1 MYPIVAS
8 VTSVRFVAFTALLA
22 ALGTALASSEAAAQ
36 TQFFAVG
43 DLPGGGFHSEIR
55 DATRIGSTILAVG
68 NGNGQTAP
76 CANPCQAPGDTAIL
90 WRWDGSTGTLT
101 ALPNLVVNTLATSIV
116 TASAI
121 TPDGQYVAS
130 RARSLASGNA
140 RQAVRVTTALVPL
153 PSANLNLANFSPA
166 LSPSTA
172 AVAISRDG
180 AILYGFSGAQAVR
193 FDTDGATSAP
203 ITPPAPW
210 AGILPAPRGTSA
222 DGSVMV
228 ANGGTFSAGQAFR
241 YTHGSPSGNLAPI
254 PKLDPSSTWN
264 GAVAVSADGNL
275 VLVAGNS
282 PAYPNGEVYLHNATT
297 GAATSLGSPN
307 RGWSPNNAAGM
318 TDDASVIALNF
329 GGATRNFAYFR
340 NSHGWFLV
348 ASALGAQGIDVKADG
363 WTELGLTGMSA
374 DGTLLFGSGVHH
386 DEVEG
391 DRVEGWVARFPPGYL
406 ANFNPQPVAPSNTS
420 IVGAWRVNDT
430 ESGSPAV
437 VVFVADGTYYH
448 INTSVTATEVN
459 AAPGFERGLYTL
471 DAATGAF
478 TVTTLN
484 DTNGDAGLSDTNGAL
499 SATLFVSGDS
509 FSLTEGGP
517 AVGTRVTAA
526 TSPLNE
532 TLTGAWLIGNAA
544 QADGS
549 FVAVFDNDGT
559 YYHAQDGPSGEVG
572 AYDGIETGTFVW
584 DPVSFVLRAA
594 VAVDPVTSTPVD
606 TNGDWGLSDPFGDVR
621 FQPSG
626 DGLTAQAGD
635 DSGLMTAYRII
646 APNAVVPAITS
657 PLSAAGTLGAPFSY
671 TIAATNGASTF
682 GATGLPSGL
691 SISGATI
698 AGTPTVIGSFIV
710 TLTAGNTLSSG
721 GATLTITIATTAST
735 STGSNVTVT
744 PEVPPG
750 TPPLSVTF
758 DNVGTGG
765 TTSVTLLDPESAPAL
780 PPASGYSIG
789 SPAIYYDISTT
800 AALAPGSGATLCF
813 DYSGIDFGGD
823 TPRLLHYEG
832 GAWTDITTSVE
843 AATTTVCGLTTS
855 FSPFTIVG
863 SSAPFYTRTGFY
875 SPVSM
880 VPGFVN
886 TAKGGSTI
894 PLMFNVHANGVEVTD
909 TAGLEFAVLPIA
921 CDAQVAEDQIDWVT
935 SDTTS
940 LRYDGQHFHQN
951 WKTPKGAGC
960 YIARITTAADG
971 KSISARFKLR

>member
-1 MYPIVAS
+1 MFPIVAS
-8 VTSVRFVAFTALLA
+8 VTSVRFVALTALLA
-22 ALGTALASSEAAAQ
+22 ALGMALASSEAAAQ

-68 NGNGQTAP
+68 SGNGQTAP
-76 CANPCQAPGDTAIL
+76 CTNPCGAGDTAIL
-90 WRWDGSTGTLT
+90 WTWDGSTGTMR
-101 ALPNLVVNTLATSIV
+101 ALPNLVVNTTATNFV

-121 TPDGQYVAS
+121 TPDGQYIAG
-130 RARSLASGNA
+130 RARSAATGGD
-140 RQAVRVTTALVPL
+140 RQAVRVTTALVPF

-166 LSPSTA
+166 LTPTTA
-172 AVAISRDG
+172 AVAISRNG
-180 AILYGFSGAQAVR
+180 SILYGFKGATALR
-193 FDTDGATSAP
+193 FDAVGATSA
-203 ITPPAPW
+203 IIQPPAPW
-210 AGILPAPRGTSA
+210 VSIGPAARGTSA

-228 ANGGTFSAGQAFR
+228 GSMNNGGFYAGRAFR
-241 YTHGSPSGNLAPI
+241 YVHGSPSGSLTAI

-297 GAATSLGSPN
+297 GAGTSLGSPN

-363 WTELGLTGMSA
+363 WTELGLTGMSP
-374 DGTLLFGSGVHH
+374 DGTLVFGFGVHH
-386 DEVEG
+386 DQ
-391 DRVEGWVARFPPGYL
+391 VEGWVAEFPAGYL

-420 IVGAWRVNDT
+420 IVGAWRVADT

-448 INTSVTATEVN
+448 INTSVTAAEVN

-499 SATLFVSGDS
+499 SATIFVSGDS

-517 AVGTRVTAA
+517 AVGTRVTAT

-532 TLTGAWLIGNAA
+532 TLVGAWMIGNAA

-559 YYHAQDGPSGEVG
+559 YYHAQDGPNGEGG
-572 AYDGIETGTFVW
+572 AYDGTETGTFAW
-584 DPVSFVLRAA
+584 DPASFVLTAA
-594 VAVDPVTSTPVD
+594 VAVD
-606 TNGDWGLSDPFGDVR
+606 TNGAWGLSDPFGDVR
-621 FQPSG
+621 FQPSA

-646 APNAVVPAITS
+646 DPNAVVPAITS
-657 PLSAAGTLGAPFSY
+657 PVSAAGTLGAPFSY

-691 SISGATI
+691 SLNGATI
-698 AGTPTVIGSFIV
+698 AGTPTVIGSFNV
-710 TLTAGNTLSSG
+710 ALTAANTLSSG
-721 GATLTITIATTAST
+721 AATLTITIATTAST
-735 STGSNVTVT
+735 ATGSNVTVT

-750 TPPLSVTF
+750 TPPLTVTF

-765 TTSVTLLDPESAPAL
+765 TTSVTLLDPVTAPAL

-823 TPRLLHYEG
+823 TPRLLHYDG
-832 GAWTDITTSVE
+832 GAWKDITTSVE
-843 AATTTVCGLTTS
+843 AATTTVCGSTTS

-863 SSAPFYTRTGFY
+863 SPAPFYTRTGFY

-894 PLMFNVHANGVEVTD
+894 PLMFNVYANGVEVTD
-909 TAGLEFAVLPIA
+909 TTGLEFAVLPIA

-940 LRYDGQHFHQN
+940 LRYDEQHFHQN